1 VPFRSRNPSPGRIH
15 RKVLARSAPCRW
27 RPRSAPAPCPGL
39 KKRRPRDLAVPGPN
53 LGVGV
58 RHALF
63 PVAHLGRSRFRGR
76 CASRRHSVR
85 QRTAVGLMAGP
96 SRPLRGGIL
105 SEASAPRSYV
115 PCRERLAGRGADTPA
130 TWLFRVGTVLAG
142 TAPAFGRALA
152 PCYGSSLLTLR
163 LLSDLQLGD
172 AGWRRRPKRRR
183 FRGLCRARSLP
194 ASTSSL
200 RASLCEEEA
209 FWRGDPAGQRT
220 CVLVCAVAAVTLWV
234 TASAHGSKRSVNL
247 TRRGGGFCFAPGRT
261 APDSWQLARSRH
273 RPEELVICACGGACA
288 PPRGRRHQLPPSVPR
303 SPGIIPVAL
312 RRVFH
317 AAVVSTV
324 LSRNKAIHVRT
335 PKNGKKKMT

>member
-1 VPFRSRNPSPGRIH
+1 
-15 RKVLARSAPCRW
+15 
-27 RPRSAPAPCPGL
+27 
-39 KKRRPRDLAVPGPN
+39 
-53 LGVGV
+53 
-58 RHALF
+58 
-63 PVAHLGRSRFRGR
+63 
-76 CASRRHSVR
+76 
-85 QRTAVGLMAGP
+85 M
-96 SRPLRGGIL
+96 RPLRPDRTFPAGNGSPDEVL
-105 SEASAPRSYV
+105 T
-115 PCRERLAGRGADTPA
+115 RLQPE
-130 TWLFRVGTVLAG
+130 WFRVGTVLAG

-183 FRGLCRARSLP
+183 FDGLCRARSLP
-194 ASTSSL
+194 ALTLSL
-200 RASLCEEEA
+200 RASLLEEEA
-209 FWRGDPAGQRT
+209 FWRGGPAGQRV

-247 TRRGGGFCFAPGRT
+247 TRRGSGFYFAPGRT

-273 RPEELVICACGGACA
+273 RPEELVKCASRSARA
-288 PPRGRRHQLPPSVPR
+288 PPRGRRHQLPPSIPR

-324 LSRNKAIHVRT
+324 LSRNNSECASLGENRK
-335 PKNGKKKMT
+335 PKIA

>member
-1 VPFRSRNPSPGRIH
+1 M
-15 RKVLARSAPCRW
+15 
-27 RPRSAPAPCPGL
+27 
-39 KKRRPRDLAVPGPN
+39 
-53 LGVGV
+53 GVGV

-105 SEASAPRSYV
+105 SEASAPGSDI

-200 RASLCEEEA
+200 RASIREEGGLLA
-209 FWRGDPAGQRT
+209 GGPAGQRV

-234 TASAHGSKRSVNL
+234 TASENGSKRSVPL
-247 TRRGGGFCFAPGRT
+247 TRRGSGFCFAPGRT

-273 RPEELVICACGGACA
+273 RPEELVICACGGTCA

-324 LSRNKAIHVRT
+324 LSRNKTENARHPGI
-335 PKNGKKKMT
+335 GKKKMT